1 MRAILRWMR
10 DRHDE
15 NQASR
20 RKASALGCV
29 ETLEGKHLL
38 SVVYPT
44 MGHSGPAGL
53 GGQVE
58 VANQGG
64 GNHGPAQSLNQG
76 AMHNQGPVRKA
87 PHFYEFYVGPQRQDL
102 NVVSAQVQLK
112 SSQGLVFHGTM
123 QGKIDK
129 TPATSA
135 DDSVYVF
142 GVNRGS
148 PKAVAP
154 FFNRPGVVFD
164 SVVAVSVT
172 HDTGITA
179 MVTDVTTGTT
189 TKLDPRSVKI
199 EGRNVQVTV
208 DPALL
213 PTPAGGKPLSQ
224 YTFNLW
230 PRSSLANPAPTAA
243 QPHPSFVA
251 SFIPEDSMAP
261 IQVPGHHGR

>member
-1 MRAILRWMR
+1 MRAISRLMR
-10 DRHDE
+10 GRHDE
-15 NQASR
+15 NRASR
-20 RKASALGCV
+20 RKASALGFV
-29 ETLEGKHLL
+29 ETLEGRPLL
-38 SVVYPT
+38 SVLYPT
-44 MGHSGPAGL
+44 MGSPAQGGL
-53 GGQVE
+53 GGQME
-58 VANQGG
+58 VANHGG
-64 GNHGPAQSLNQG
+64 GALAPAQSQNHG
-76 AMHNQGPVRKA
+76 DIHNQGPVRKD
-87 PHFYEFYVGPQRQDL
+87 PQFYEFYVGPKRQDL

-112 SSQGLVFHGTM
+112 PGQGLVFKGTM

-164 SVVAVSVT
+164 SVVAVSVS

-179 MVTDVTTGTT
+179 TVTDLTTGTS

-199 EGRNVQVTV
+199 EGRDVQVTV
-208 DPALL
+208 NPALL

-243 QPHPSFVA
+243 QPHASFVA
-251 SFIPEDSMAP
+251 SFIPENGMAP
-261 IQVPGHHGR
+261 IQVPRGHGR